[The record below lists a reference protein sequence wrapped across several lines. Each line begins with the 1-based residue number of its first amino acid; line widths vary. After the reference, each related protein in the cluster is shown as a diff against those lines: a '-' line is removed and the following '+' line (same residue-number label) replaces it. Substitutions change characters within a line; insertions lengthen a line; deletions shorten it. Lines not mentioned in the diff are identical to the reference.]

1 MDLDLKGKTAL
12 ITGGSRGIGKAVAR
26 QLAQEGADVAIAART
41 QDVLDATAKEIAEE
55 SGQKVVPILV
65 DTGDDASVKAM
76 VDKAIAELGHIDI
89 LVNSAA
95 QPGGQGPVPKL
106 ANITNELFWADMNV
120 KVLGYLR
127 CCREVA
133 PHMIQQGWGRII
145 NISGLAARN
154 SGNAIGSMRNISVAS
169 LTKNVADELGP
180 HGINVT
186 CVHPATTWT
195 EKTPGVIA
203 AQAKAQGVSES
214 EIEKRMNEGNSIRKM
229 IHMDEVA
236 HVITFLASPKSVA
249 INGDAIAAGGGAP
262 RSIYY

>member
-1 MDLDLKGKTAL
+1 MDLQLEGKTAL

-26 QLAQEGADVAIAART
+26 QLVAEGVDVAIAART
-41 QDVLDATAKEIAEE
+41 PEVLEEAAREIAAE
-55 SGQKVVPILV
+55 SGRKIVPIVV

-76 VDKAIAELGHIDI
+76 VAKAVAELGHIDI

-106 ANITNELFWADMNV
+106 GEITNELFWADMNV

-145 NISGLAARN
+145 NISGLAARQA
-154 SGNAIGSMRNISVAS
+154 GNAIGSMRNVSVAS
-169 LTKNVADELGP
+169 LSKNIADELGP
-180 HGINVT
+180 KGINVT
-186 CVHPATTWT
+186 CIHPGTTWT

-203 AQAKAQGVSES
+203 AQAESQGVTEA
-214 EIEKRMNEGNSIRKM
+214 EIQKRMNEANSIKKQ

-236 HVITFLASPKSVA
+236 HVITFLASPKSIA
-249 INGDAIAAGGGAP
+249 INGDSIAAGGGAP
-262 RSIYY
+262 RAIHY

>member
-1 MDLDLKGKTAL
+1 
-12 ITGGSRGIGKAVAR
+12 
-26 QLAQEGADVAIAART
+26 
-41 QDVLDATAKEIAEE
+41 
-55 SGQKVVPILV
+55 
-65 DTGDDASVKAM
+65 
-76 VDKAIAELGHIDI
+76 
-89 LVNSAA
+89 
-95 QPGGQGPVPKL
+95 
-106 ANITNELFWADMNV
+106 MNV

-262 RSIYY
+262 RAIYY

>member
-1 MDLDLKGKTAL
+1 MDLQLAGKTAL

-26 QLAQEGADVAIAART
+26 QLAQEGVDLALAART
-41 QDVLDATAKEIAEE
+41 QDVLEATCKEIAAE
-55 SGQKVVPILV
+55 SGRKVIPIIV

-76 VDKAIAELGHIDI
+76 VDKAVAELGHIDI

-106 ANITNELFWADMNV
+106 AEITNEHFFSDMNV

-133 PHMIQQGWGRII
+133 PHMIKQGWGRII

-154 SGNAIGSMRNISVAS
+154 SGNAVGSMRNISVAALS
-169 LTKNVADELGP
+169 KNVADELGP

-203 AQAKAQGVSES
+203 AQAKAQGVSEA
-214 EIEKRMNEGNSIRKM
+214 EIEKRMNEGNSIKKL

-236 HVITFLASPKSVA
+236 NVITFLASPKSIA
-249 INGDAIAAGGGAP
+249 INGDSIAAGGGGI

>member
-1 MDLDLKGKTAL
+1 MDLQLEGKTAL

-26 QLAQEGADVAIAART
+26 QLAAEGVDIAIAART
-41 QDVLDATAKEIAEE
+41 PEVLEEAAREIAAE
-55 SGQKVVPILV
+55 SGRKIVPIVV

-76 VDKAIAELGHIDI
+76 VEKAVAELGHIDI

-106 ANITNELFWADMNV
+106 GEITNELFWADMNV

-145 NISGLAARN
+145 NISGLAARQA
-154 SGNAIGSMRNISVAS
+154 GNAIGSMRNVSVAS
-169 LTKNVADELGP
+169 LSKNIADELGP
-180 HGINVT
+180 KGINVT
-186 CVHPATTWT
+186 CIHPGTTWT

-203 AQAKAQGVSES
+203 AQAESQGVTEA
-214 EIEKRMNEGNSIRKM
+214 EIQKRMNEANSIKKQ

-236 HVITFLASPKSVA
+236 HVITFLASPKSIA
-249 INGDAIAAGGGAP
+249 INGDSIAAGGGAP
-262 RSIYY
+262 RAIHY